1 MEWAELI
8 KYIDAGAL
16 IAIVFLFIKGYIV
29 SKYTVTSRDKA
40 YKETLEKICE
50 THKET
55 IKMITASFEKSTKD
69 FKDVIRIFKKKNG
82 IK

>member
-1 MEWAELI
+1 MEWTELA
-8 KYIDAGAL
+8 KYIDTGAL
-16 IAIVFLFIKGYIV
+16 IAVVFLFIKGYIV

-50 THKET
+50 AHKET

-69 FKDVIRIFKKKNG
+69 FKDVIKIFKKKNG